1 MHIALCNLSTT
12 LCDLEF
18 AWIFWIVP
26 YVTLQM
32 KKLTSSDK
40 VYIVA
45 CSSSRDFLAVFHLSV
60 FLIGD
65 PLSRAVASS
74 RALSSSRSHNH
85 CLPKPLDPTGTRF
98 CTSPASGGGALPVL
112 LWRAKPSGRP
122 SKCAEG
128 REKNRISIIG
138 GREDHAQSHAELTAV
153 QSGSGL
159 ERWLP
164 AENFEIFARRP
175 FVRKDHLQSHLPA
188 ALGSSLLHARL
199 EAPR

>member
-60 FLIGD
+60 LIGD
-65 PLSRAVASS
+65 PLSRAVADD
-74 RALSSSRSHNH
+74 
-85 CLPKPLDPTGTRF
+85 DP
-98 CTSPASGGGALPVL
+98 PEED
-112 LWRAKPSGRP
+112 
-122 SKCAEG
+122 AEA
-128 REKNRISIIG
+128 R
-138 GREDHAQSHAELTAV
+138 T
-153 QSGSGL
+153 
-159 ERWLP
+159 
-164 AENFEIFARRP
+164 IFA
-175 FVRKDHLQSHLPA
+175 F
-188 ALGSSLLHARL
+188 
-199 EAPR
+199 